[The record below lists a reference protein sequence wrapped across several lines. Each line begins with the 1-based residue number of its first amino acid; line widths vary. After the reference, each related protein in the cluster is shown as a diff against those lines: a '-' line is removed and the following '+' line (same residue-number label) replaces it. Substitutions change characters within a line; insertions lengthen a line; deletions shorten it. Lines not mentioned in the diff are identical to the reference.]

1 MCSVP
6 LHREVLV
13 LTDDVSIRNLFYLM
27 RNLALENPQDG
38 GGRAVAAIAER
49 EQYDAVILDMQCPGE
64 MPRGDAHGVGK
75 IQSSMTGRM
84 LTIVAEVNGPE
95 TPPLLERYLFS
106 GLPGCHLGLTGYRYA
121 SVRESQ
127 PC

>member
-1 MCSVP
+1 MSSVA

-13 LTDDVSIRNLFYLM
+13 LTDDVSIRNLFYLL
-27 RNLALENPQDG
+27 RNLAIEHPQDG

-49 EQYDAVILDMQCPGE
+49 EQYDAVIFYMECPGE
-64 MPRGDAHGVGK
+64 TPRGDVRGVGK

-106 GLPGCHLGLTGYRYA
+106 GLPGCHLGLAGYRFA
-121 SVRESQ
+121 SLRESR

>member
-1 MCSVP
+1 MASVP

-27 RNLALENPQDG
+27 RNLAIENPEDG
-38 GGRAVAAIAER
+38 GERAVAAIAER

-64 MPRGDAHGVGK
+64 MPRGDVHGLGK
-75 IQSSMTGRM
+75 IQSSMMGRM
-84 LTIVAEVNGPE
+84 LTIVAEVDGPE

-106 GLPGCHLGLTGYRYA
+106 GLPGCRLGLASYRFA
-121 SVRESQ
+121 SARESL

>member
-1 MCSVP
+1 MSSVA

-13 LTDDVSIRNLFYLM
+13 LTDDVSIRNLFYLL
-27 RNLALENPQDG
+27 RNLAIEHPQDG

-49 EQYDAVILDMQCPGE
+49 EQYDAVIFYMECPGE
-64 MPRGDAHGVGK
+64 MPRGDVRGVGK

-106 GLPGCHLGLTGYRYA
+106 GLPGCHLGLAGYRFA
-121 SVRESQ
+121 SLRESR